1 MRETR
6 NIFSW
11 LSKAEEH
18 SIFQD
23 AKKHVEETYRTVVYF
38 SEAIKA
44 FIEKDLKAKASAI
57 EMVRESEHRA
67 DILRLKMVDELAES
81 LFQPPD
87 REDLVQFVETLDKI
101 ADWTS
106 SAARIL
112 GFIEQEFPKS
122 VLKNMSPASDIII
135 SAISK
140 LKDAIEAL
148 AKNDFKEAIACY
160 EEVDRLKHEADDQK
174 ELLVEAIIHA
184 NLEPVG
190 LVLSYQLAEY
200 MEGITDKIED
210 TAHLVR
216 RIAIRA
222 K

>member
-11 LSKAEEH
+11 LSRAEEV
-18 SIFQD
+18 SIFED
-23 AKKHVEETYRTVVYF
+23 ARKHVEETYKTVVHF
-38 SEAIKA
+38 SEAVTA
-44 FIEKDLKAKASAI
+44 FIANDLKAKTAAI
-57 EMVRESEHRA
+57 DMVRESEHRA
-67 DILRLKMVDELAES
+67 DLLRLKMVDELSEG

-87 REDLVQFVETLDKI
+87 REELMRFVLTLDKI

-106 SAARIL
+106 GAARIL
-112 GFIEQEFPKS
+112 GYIEQKFPDN
-122 VLKNMSPASDIII
+122 VLKNMSSASDIII
-135 SAISK
+135 TSISK

-148 AKNDFKEAIACY
+148 AKDNFKEAIARY
-160 EEVDRLKHEADDQK
+160 EDVDRLEHAGDDQK
-174 ELLVEAIIHA
+174 KLLIEAIIHA
-184 NLEPVG
+184 NLDPVG
-190 LVLSYQLAEY
+190 LLLSYQLAEY

-216 RIAIRA
+216 RIALRA

>member
-11 LSKAEEH
+11 LSKAEEN

-23 AKKHVEETYRTVVYF
+23 AQKHVEETHKTVVHF
-38 SEAIKA
+38 SEAVKA
-44 FIEKDLKAKASAI
+44 FIEKDLKAKTAAI
-57 EMVRESEHRA
+57 EMVKESEHRA
-67 DILRLKMVDELAES
+67 DVLRLKMVDELSES

-87 REDLVQFVETLDKI
+87 REDLMHFVLTLDKI
-101 ADWTS
+101 TDWTS
-106 SAARIL
+106 GAARIL
-112 GFIEQEFPKS
+112 GFIEDEFPQS
-122 VLKNMSPASDIII
+122 VLKNMSSASDLIV
-135 SAISK
+135 SSISK

-148 AKNDFKEAIACY
+148 AKNNFKETIARY
-160 EEVDRLKHEADDQK
+160 EDVDRLEHEADDQK
-174 ELLVEAIIHA
+174 KLLIEAIIHA
-184 NLEPVG
+184 NLGPVG
-190 LVLSYQLAEY
+190 LLLSYQLAEY

-222 K
+222 Q

>member
-11 LSKAEEH
+11 LSMAEEH

-23 AKKHVEETYRTVVYF
+23 ARKHVEETYRTVVYF
-38 SEAIKA
+38 SEAVKA
-44 FIEKDLKAKASAI
+44 FIEKDLKAKTTAI
-57 EMVRESEHRA
+57 EMVKESEHRA
-67 DILRLKMVDELAES
+67 DVLRLKMVDELSKS

-87 REDLVQFVETLDKI
+87 REDLLHFVQTLDKI

-112 GFIEQEFPKS
+112 GFIEQEFPKN
-122 VLKNMSPASDIII
+122 VLKNMSSASDIIT

-148 AKNDFKEAIACY
+148 AKNNFKDAIARY
-160 EEVDRLKHEADDQK
+160 EDVDRLEHEADDRK
-174 ELLVEAIIHA
+174 KLLIEAIIHA

-216 RIAIRA
+216 RIAIRSQ
-222 K
+222 

>member
-11 LSKAEEH
+11 LSVAEEH

-23 AKKHVEETYRTVVYF
+23 AQKHVEETYKTVVYF
-38 SEAIKA
+38 TEAVKA
-44 FIEKDLKAKASAI
+44 FIEKDLKAKTAAI
-57 EMVRESEHRA
+57 EKVRESEHLA
-67 DILRLKMVDELAES
+67 DVLRLKMVDDLSES

-87 REDLVQFVETLDKI
+87 REHLMHFVLTLDKI
-101 ADWTS
+101 TDWTN

-112 GFIEQEFPKS
+112 GFIEHKFPENI
-122 VLKNMSPASDIII
+122 LKNMSSASDLIL
-135 SAISK
+135 SSISK
-140 LKDAIEAL
+140 LRCAIEAL
-148 AKNDFKEAIACY
+148 AKNDFKQAIACY
-160 EEVDRLKHEADDQK
+160 EDVDRLEHQADDQK
-174 ELLVEAIIHA
+174 KLLIEAIIHA

-190 LVLSYQLAEY
+190 LLLSYQLAEY

-216 RIAIRA
+216 HIAIRA

>member
-23 AKKHVEETYRTVVYF
+23 ARKHVEETHQTVVHF
-38 SEAIKA
+38 SEAVEA
-44 FIEKDLKAKASAI
+44 FIEKDLNAKTTAI
-57 EMVRESEHRA
+57 EKVRESEHRA
-67 DILRLKMVDELAES
+67 DILRLKMVDDLSES

-112 GFIEQEFPKS
+112 GFIEQEFPQS
-122 VLKNMSPASDIII
+122 VLKNMSSASDIII
-135 SAISK
+135 TSISK
-140 LKDAIEAL
+140 LKDAIDAL
-148 AKNDFKEAIACY
+148 AHNNFKEAIARY
-160 EEVDRLKHEADDQK
+160 EDVDRLEHEADDRK
-174 ELLVEAIIHA
+174 KLLIEAIIHA

-222 K
+222 G